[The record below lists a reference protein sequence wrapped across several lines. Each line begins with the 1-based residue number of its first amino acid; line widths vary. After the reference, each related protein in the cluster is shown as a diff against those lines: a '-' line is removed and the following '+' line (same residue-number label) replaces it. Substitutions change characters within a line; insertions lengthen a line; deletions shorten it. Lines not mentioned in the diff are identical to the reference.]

1 MSQKIQAIRGMNDVL
16 PEAAAGWQHLH
27 RTAADVFA
35 GYGYREIRLPLV
47 ERTELFKRTIGDVT
61 DIVEKE
67 MYSFEDRG
75 GEGLSLR
82 PEGTAGCVRAGLQHG
97 LFHNQQ
103 QRLWY
108 AGPMFRYERPQA
120 GRYRQFHQLGLE
132 AYGMPGPDI
141 DLELLLLTARLW
153 RALGITGLQ
162 LEINSLGSAKA
173 RAECRQALL
182 EYLRGHRD
190 ALDPDSQARLE
201 RNPLRVLD
209 SKVPE
214 TQALLVN
221 APRLVDY
228 LDAESAAEFAQLKA
242 GLDALGMDYVVN
254 DRLVRGLDYYSKL
267 VFEWT
272 TTELGAQAAVCA
284 GGRYDSLV
292 EQLGGSPTPAVGFA
306 IGVERLLLLLEK
318 QAVSIPSDAPQV
330 YLCWMGEGAQVAA
343 AELAERLRDGL
354 HGSGVVL
361 HAGGGSFKSQMK
373 KADRSGARWAVVLGE
388 QELAHGS
395 VQVKSLRESIP
406 QREVAQAELVG
417 LLQQSLGTA
426 K

>member
-1 MSQKIQAIRGMNDVL
+1 MSQRIQAIRGMNDVL

-162 LEINSLGSAKA
+162 LEINSLGSAQA
-173 RAECRQALL
+173 RAEYRQALL
-182 EYLRGHRD
+182 EYLRSHRE
-190 ALDPDSQARLE
+190 ALDSDSQARLE

-318 QAVSIPSDAPQV
+318 QAVNIPSDEPQV
-330 YLCWMGEGAQVAA
+330 YLCWMGEGAQLAA
-343 AELAERLRDGL
+343 TELAEQLRDGL
-354 HGSGVVL
+354 GGSGVVL

-388 QELAHGS
+388 QELAQGS

>member
-1 MSQKIQAIRGMNDVL
+1 MSQKLQAIRGMNDVL
-16 PEAAAGWQHLH
+16 PEAAASWQHLH

-35 GYGYREIRLPLV
+35 AYGYREIRLPLV

-82 PEGTAGCVRAGLQHG
+82 PEGTAGCVRAGIQHG

-141 DLELLLLTARLW
+141 DLELLLLTTRLW
-153 RALGITGLQ
+153 RALDITGLQ
-162 LEINSLGSAKA
+162 LEVNSLGSAQA
-173 RAECRQALL
+173 RAEYRQALL
-182 EYLRGHRD
+182 DYLRDHRE
-190 ALDPDSQARLE
+190 ALDSDSQARLE

-214 TQALLVN
+214 PQALLVD
-221 APRLVDY
+221 APRLVDH

-242 GLDALGMDYVVN
+242 GLDALGVEYVVN

-292 EQLGGSPTPAVGFA
+292 EQLGGSATPAVGFA
-306 IGVERLLLLLEK
+306 IGVERLLLLMEK
-318 QAVSIPSDAPQV
+318 QAVSIPGAEPQV
-330 YLCWMGEGAQVAA
+330 YLCWMGESAQLAA
-343 AELAERLRDGL
+343 AGLAEQLRNGL
-354 HGSGVVL
+354 HGGVVV

-388 QELAHGS
+388 QELAQGS

>member
-1 MSQKIQAIRGMNDVL
+1 MSQKLQAIRGMNDVL
-16 PEAAAGWQHLH
+16 PEAAASWQHLH

-35 GYGYREIRLPLV
+35 AYGYREIRLPLV

-82 PEGTAGCVRAGLQHG
+82 PEGTAGCVRAGIQHG

-141 DLELLLLTARLW
+141 DLELLLLTTRLW

-162 LEINSLGSAKA
+162 LEVNSLGSAQA
-173 RAECRQALL
+173 RAEYRQALL
-182 EYLRGHRD
+182 DYLRDHRE
-190 ALDPDSQARLE
+190 ALDSDSQARLE

-214 TQALLVN
+214 TQALLVD
-221 APRLVDY
+221 APRLVDH

-242 GLDALGMDYVVN
+242 GLDALGVEYVVN

-292 EQLGGSPTPAVGFA
+292 EQLGGSATPAVGFA
-306 IGVERLLLLLEK
+306 IGVERLLLLMEK
-318 QAVSIPSDAPQV
+318 QAVSIPGAEPQV
-330 YLCWMGEGAQVAA
+330 YLCWMGESAQLAA
-343 AELAERLRDGL
+343 AGLAEQLRNGL
-354 HGSGVVL
+354 HGGVVV

-388 QELAHGS
+388 QELAQGS

>member
-1 MSQKIQAIRGMNDVL
+1 MSQKLQAIRGMNDVL
-16 PEAAAGWQHLH
+16 PEAAASWQHLH

-35 GYGYREIRLPLV
+35 GYGYRQIRLPLV

-82 PEGTAGCVRAGLQHG
+82 PEGTAGCVRAGIQHG

-153 RALGITGLQ
+153 RALGITGLK
-162 LEINSLGSAKA
+162 LEINSLGSTQA
-173 RAECRQALL
+173 RADYRQALL
-182 EYLRGHRD
+182 DYLRARRE

-214 TQALLVN
+214 TQALLVD
-221 APRLVDY
+221 APRLVDH
-228 LDAESAAEFAQLKA
+228 LDAESATEFDQLKA
-242 GLDALGMDYVVN
+242 GLDQLGIDYVVN

-292 EQLGGSPTPAVGFA
+292 EQLGGSQTPAVGFA
-306 IGVERLLLLLEK
+306 IGVERLLLLMEK
-318 QAVSIPSDAPQV
+318 QAVNIPGDEPLV
-330 YLCWMGEGAQVAA
+330 YLCWMGGGTQLAA
-343 AELAERLRDGL
+343 AALAEQLRDGL
-354 HGSGVVL
+354 EGNSVVL

-388 QELAHGS
+388 QELAQGS
-395 VQVKSLRESIP
+395 AQVKSLRESIP
-406 QREVAQAELVG
+406 QREVAQTELVG
-417 LLQQSLGTA
+417 WLLQSLGTA

>member
-1 MSQKIQAIRGMNDVL
+1 MSQKLQAIRGMNDVL
-16 PEAAAGWQHLH
+16 PEAAASWQHLH

-35 GYGYREIRLPLV
+35 AYGYREIRLPLV

-82 PEGTAGCVRAGLQHG
+82 PEGTAGCVRAGIQHG

-141 DLELLLLTARLW
+141 DLELLLLTTRLW
-153 RALGITGLQ
+153 RALDITGLQ
-162 LEINSLGSAKA
+162 LEVNSLGSAQA
-173 RAECRQALL
+173 RAEYRQALL
-182 EYLRGHRD
+182 DYLRDHRE
-190 ALDPDSQARLE
+190 ALDSDSQARLE

-214 TQALLVN
+214 TQALLVD
-221 APRLVDY
+221 APRLVDH

-242 GLDALGMDYVVN
+242 GLDALGVEYVVN

-292 EQLGGSPTPAVGFA
+292 EQLGGSATPAVGFA
-306 IGVERLLLLLEK
+306 IGVERLLLLMEK
-318 QAVSIPSDAPQV
+318 QAVSIPGAEPQV
-330 YLCWMGEGAQVAA
+330 YLCWMGESAQLAA
-343 AELAERLRDGL
+343 AGLAEQLRNGL
-354 HGSGVVL
+354 HGGVVV

-388 QELAHGS
+388 QELAQGS

>member
-1 MSQKIQAIRGMNDVL
+1 MSQKLQAIRGMNDVL
-16 PEAAAGWQHLH
+16 PEAAASWQHLH

-35 GYGYREIRLPLV
+35 AYGYREIRLPLV

-82 PEGTAGCVRAGLQHG
+82 PEGTAGCVRAGIQHG

-153 RALGITGLQ
+153 RALDITGLQ
-162 LEINSLGSAKA
+162 LEVNSLGSAQA
-173 RAECRQALL
+173 RAEYRQALL
-182 EYLRGHRD
+182 DYLRDHRE
-190 ALDPDSQARLE
+190 ALDSDSQARLE

-214 TQALLVN
+214 TQALLVD
-221 APRLVDY
+221 APRLVDH

-242 GLDALGMDYVVN
+242 GLDALGVEYVVN

-292 EQLGGSPTPAVGFA
+292 EQLGGSATPAVGFA
-306 IGVERLLLLLEK
+306 IGVERLLLLMEK
-318 QAVSIPSDAPQV
+318 QAVSIPGAEPQV
-330 YLCWMGEGAQVAA
+330 YLCWMGESAQLAA
-343 AELAERLRDGL
+343 AGLAEQLRDGL
-354 HGSGVVL
+354 HGGVVV

-373 KADRSGARWAVVLGE
+373 KADRSGARWALVLGE
-388 QELAHGS
+388 QELAQGS

>member
-1 MSQKIQAIRGMNDVL
+1 MSQKLQAIRGMNDVL
-16 PEAAAGWQHLH
+16 PEAAASWQYLH
-27 RTAADVFA
+27 RTAADVFFA
-35 GYGYREIRLPLV
+35 YGYREIRLPLV

-132 AYGMPGPDI
+132 AYGMPGPDV
-141 DLELLLLTARLW
+141 DLELLQLTARLW
-153 RALGITGLQ
+153 RALGIAGLQ
-162 LEINSLGSAKA
+162 LEINSLGNTGA
-173 RAECRQALL
+173 RAQYRQALL
-182 EYLRGHRD
+182 NYLRDHRQ

-214 TQALLVN
+214 TQALLVD
-221 APRLVDY
+221 APRLVDH
-228 LDAESAAEFAQLKA
+228 LDAESAAEFAQIKG
-242 GLDALGMDYVVN
+242 GLDSLGIDYLVN

-292 EQLGGSPTPAVGFA
+292 EQLGGNPTPAVGFA
-306 IGVERLLLLLEK
+306 IGVERLLLLMEK
-318 QAVSIPSDAPQV
+318 QAVSIPGDEPQV
-330 YLCWMGEGAQVAA
+330 YLCWMGEGAQLAA
-343 AELAERLRDGL
+343 AKLAEQLRDGL
-354 HGSGVVL
+354 DGRSVVL

-388 QELAHGS
+388 QELAQGS

>member
-1 MSQKIQAIRGMNDVL
+1 MSQKLQAIRGMNDVL
-16 PEAAAGWQHLH
+16 PEAAASWQHLH

-141 DLELLLLTARLW
+141 DIELLLLTARLW
-153 RALGITGLQ
+153 RALDISGLQ
-162 LEINSLGSAKA
+162 LEINSLGSAQA
-173 RAECRQALL
+173 RAEYRQALL
-182 EYLRGHRD
+182 NYLRARRE
-190 ALDPDSQARLE
+190 ALDPDSQSRLE

-214 TQALLVN
+214 TQALLVD
-221 APRLVDY
+221 APRLVDH
-228 LDAESAAEFAQLKA
+228 LDPDSAAEFSQLKA
-242 GLDALGMDYVVN
+242 GLDALGIDYVVN

-284 GGRYDSLV
+284 GGRYDGLV
-292 EQLGGSPTPAVGFA
+292 EQLGGNATPAVGFA
-306 IGVERLLLLLEK
+306 IGVERLLLLMEK
-318 QAVSIPSDAPQV
+318 QAVSIPGDQPEV
-330 YLCWMGEGAQVAA
+330 YLCWMGEGTQLAA
-343 AELAERLRDGL
+343 AALAERLRDSMD
-354 HGSGVVL
+354 GSSVVL

-388 QELAHGS
+388 QELAQGS